1 MASSPVAPPA
11 PIWPWNDRSRPSCAR
26 RSAPVL
32 WPPPTTSAT
41 VAWRWRR
48 RNAASALVWGPG
60 WSCPPPRSVAD
71 RLLFAE
77 GGGRILV
84 SVPPDQE
91 PAWREALAAEKGFG
105 GDAAVMG
112 QRLGVVQ
119 DAATLTLL
127 LGGSP
132 LLRVPL
138 EQLRQTYEQAL
149 PRRMDRG
156 GAPPDH

>member
-1 MASSPVAPPA
+1 
-11 PIWPWNDRSRPSCAR
+11 
-26 RSAPVL
+26 
-32 WPPPTTSAT
+32 
-41 VAWRWRR
+41 
-48 RNAASALVWGPG
+48 
-60 WSCPPPRSVAD
+60 
-71 RLLFAE
+71 
-77 GGGRILV
+77 LV

-119 DAATLTLL
+119 DAATLTVL

-138 EQLRQTYEQAL
+138 EQLRQSYEQAL

-156 GAPPDH
+156 GHRRIIEDFSKPSPRPASVVIA